1 MTDYKAS
8 KRIVGTSA
16 ERSGLAEKL
25 SLSSSGVSKANCK
38 TYYNF
43 DQTSGNLV
51 NQATTSNG
59 YTNGT
64 GSSGDCSDYS
74 GVTRDQTGAV
84 SKAWSLSGSDSY
96 IWSPQAI
103 SNSTY
108 SVCAW
113 VYPTT
118 ISVDQTIM
126 VDDASNAP
134 AAGGSSTRLDLKSSG
149 KFAIEDWSDG
159 WNALESTT
167 VATANNWYHVA
178 VTATTS
184 ERKMYV
190 NGALENTGTGYSVTH
205 ATGTRI
211 GGDGY
216 GGGIIQEFNGKL
228 DEFSYWDKVLSA
240 SDILTIAGKPN
251 VQTNTI
257 FSETDTGKDFV
268 WNSTTSTWT
277 EVA

>member
-16 ERSGLAEKL
+16 ERLGLAEKL
-25 SLSSSGVSKANCK
+25 SLSSSGVSKSNCK

-43 DQTSGNLV
+43 EQTSGDLV

-64 GSSGDCSDYS
+64 GSSGDCSDVD
-74 GVTRDQTGAV
+74 GVTRNQTGAV

-96 IWSPQAI
+96 IFSPQAI

-118 ISVDQTIM
+118 ISGNQSIIC
-126 VDDASNAP
+126 DDASNG
-134 AAGGSSTRLDLKSSG
+134 GGSSTQLNLKSSG
-149 KFAIEDWSDG
+149 KFAIENYTNDWY
-159 WNALESTT
+159 ALESTT

-178 VTATTS
+178 VTFTTS

-190 NGALENTGTGYSVTH
+190 NGVLENTGTGYSVTN
-205 ATGTRI
+205 AAGTRI
-211 GGDGY
+211 GADGY
-216 GGGIIQEFNGKL
+216 GGGIIQEFTGKL

-240 SDILTIAGKPN
+240 SDILTIAGTPN
-251 VQTNTI
+251 VQTNSI
-257 FSETDTGKDFV
+257 FEETDTGKHYI
-268 WNSTTSTWT
+268 WSGSAWT